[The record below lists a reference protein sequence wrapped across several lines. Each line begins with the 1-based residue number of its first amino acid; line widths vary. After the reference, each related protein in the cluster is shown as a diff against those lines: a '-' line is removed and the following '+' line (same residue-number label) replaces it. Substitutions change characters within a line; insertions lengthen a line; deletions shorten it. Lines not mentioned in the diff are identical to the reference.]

1 MNDLDLLAAEI
12 YDYCCS
18 NRADNKSKNPREIGC
33 EFDKLTEQSK
43 NFYRNIA
50 KWHLNKLDNIQ
61 VEKH

>member
-1 MNDLDLLAAEI
+1 MNELDSLATEI

-33 EFDKLTEQSK
+33 EFKNLTEQAK

-50 KWHLNKLDNIQ
+50 KFIKENA
-61 VEKH
+61 